1 MSDPVAPVAGV
12 PIGLAPG
19 RTRFGREAL
28 AAWGEAAGRALAGTG
43 RVVLLSGDLGAGKT
57 TLAQAIA
64 RGLGVVEP
72 VTSPTFTLVHEYD
85 APLGRVRHLD
95 LYRLHRPKDLDALG
109 WDELVAGDTVTLV
122 EWPERAEGRWPSGA
136 WHLTLAAPPDDPG
149 TRELRFDVL
158 P

>member
-1 MSDPVAPVAGV
+1 MSDRIAPAPGVAG
-12 PIGLAPG
+12 GLAAG
-19 RTRFGREAL
+19 RSRLTREAL

-57 TLAQAIA
+57 TLAQAIV

-95 LYRLHRPKDLDALG
+95 LYRLHRPTDLDALG
-109 WDELVAGDTVTLV
+109 WDELVAGDAVTLV
-122 EWPERAEGRWPSGA
+122 EWPERAAGRWPAGA

-149 TRELRFDVL
+149 ARDLDLEVL